1 MKGKST
7 AAIVR
12 CVTCNGGE
20 VQLIGYKHVTE
31 PGRNE
36 VRLQAKC
43 WNERCPAPE
52 FELVFRV
59 LGNRTIMDVEV
70 TS

>member
-12 CVTCNGGE
+12 CVTCNCGDVEITGFS
-20 VQLIGYKHVTE
+20 GVTE
-31 PGRNE
+31 QNCNE

-43 WNERCPAPE
+43 WRSGCPAPE
-52 FELVFRV
+52 FEIVFRV
-59 LGNRTIMDVEV
+59 MGNRTIMDVEV
-70 TS
+70 TP